1 MLMQGIAASPGIAIG
16 RALLLPREER
26 QLVRTPITKA
36 AAPGEEERFETAIQ
50 QAKSQ
55 LKELMNRLEAEGSQ
69 QEAGIV
75 EGQWF
80 LLDDPQLKM
89 DVQNKINDELVDAVW
104 AVHEVF
110 GDYAKALEA
119 IEDEY
124 IKERLADLRDA
135 ENRLLN
141 VLTGVRN
148 IDLSQLAE
156 PVIILAHDLTP
167 SMTAQ
172 MNRSM
177 VLGFATEVGSRTS
190 HTAIMART
198 FGIPAVVGVEEL
210 LAGHKAGSQLVLD
223 GDRGIVLSQ
232 PDERQLQE
240 YEQKRKEHAAL
251 AEQLNALR
259 EVRAVTI
266 DGKRVELYGNIGKP
280 EEAHFV
286 LEQGGEGIGLF
297 RTEFLF
303 MDRSEMPSEEEQYE
317 AYRQA
322 VLSAKGKPVI
332 IRTLDIGG
340 DKEIPYLPLE
350 KEFNPFLGWRAI
362 RYCLADP
369 ALFKIQLRAL
379 LRAAVDGDLRIMFP
393 MISGV
398 REIEQAKELL
408 AEAEQELEA
417 QGRAYKRGVPVG
429 IMIEIPAAALI
440 SDKLAPL
447 VDFFSIG
454 TNDLIQYTVAADR
467 MNEKV
472 SYLYDAEHLAVL
484 RLIDMV
490 CRNAKAHGKL
500 VGMCGEM
507 AGDPNMAKLLIGLG
521 IDEWSMSASQ
531 IPYVKQEIL
540 KLSEAEC
547 RDFVKQLLS

>member
-36 AAPGEEERFETAIQ
+36 EAPGEEERFEAAIQ

-55 LKELMNRLEAEGSQ
+55 LKELINRLEAEGSQ

-210 LAGHKAGSQLVLD
+210 LAGHEDGSQLVLD

-266 DGKRVELYGNIGKP
+266 DGKHVELYGNIGKP

-490 CRNAKAHGKL
+490 SRNAKAHGKL